1 MNPYS
6 FKLIHDRPN
15 QRLRLVRISNGNF
28 SYSVLADIPL
38 DAPVQIRRED
48 GGQMERAMGRRTM
61 TLMWGDGD
69 KERVSVT
76 AGTNLSVTL
85 EDESTLVKLDSGSA
99 YNFNFVAGSET
110 QPGDH
115 LEQMIRRIIR
125 QSGFLMLGE
134 GLIDLDDG
142 TVKDMTDITVNV
154 GGATMDIPD
163 HTIGVTMSLEAPA
176 STDYVRFTMDGDDPA
191 HATFNGNTIFDRE
204 IVLFGKTPGGDGG
217 DASVIPGLKFIRNTA
232 WSGDGVVHI
241 VFWGLQ

>member
-28 SYSVLADIPL
+28 SYSVLADVPL
-38 DAPVQIRRED
+38 NTPIQVRRED
-48 GGQMERAMGRRTM
+48 GRKKKKVMGRRTL

-69 KERVSVT
+69 KERVSIT

-85 EDESTLVKLDSGSA
+85 EDESTLVKLNNGSA
-99 YNFNFVAGSET
+99 YNFNFVVGSESV
-110 QPGDH
+110 PGDH
-115 LEQMIRRIIR
+115 LEEIIRRIIR
-125 QSGFLMLGE
+125 QTGFLMLGE
-134 GLIDLDDG
+134 GVINFDDG

-154 GGATMDIPD
+154 GGAVMAIPAN
-163 HTIGVTMSLEAPA
+163 TIGATMSLEAPS

-191 HATFNGNTIFDRE
+191 HATFNGNILFDKE

-217 DASVIPGLKFIRNTA
+217 DAVVIPDLKFIRNA
-232 WSGDGVVHI
+232 SWSGSGVIHI